1 MSCFFKRSN
10 KHYNQK
16 YFSKIFRSV
25 KPNQIWVD
33 KSGEFYNRSLK
44 SWLQDND
51 VKMYSTYNQGKSVIV
66 GRIVRTL
73 NNKTYKYLILISKN
87 AYIDKLHDIV
97 NEYINTYHSTVE

>member
-1 MSCFFKRSN
+1 
-10 KHYNQK
+10 
-16 YFSKIFRSV
+16 
-25 KPNQIWVD
+25 
-33 KSGEFYNRSLK
+33 
-44 SWLQDND
+44 
-51 VKMYSTYNQGKSVIV
+51 MYSTYNQVKYVIV